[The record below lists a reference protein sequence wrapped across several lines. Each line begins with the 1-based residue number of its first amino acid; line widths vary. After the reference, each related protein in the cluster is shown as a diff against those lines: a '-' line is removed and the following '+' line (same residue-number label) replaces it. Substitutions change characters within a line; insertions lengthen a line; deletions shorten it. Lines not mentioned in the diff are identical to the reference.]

1 MKLTFCK
8 HAVHVEPVG
17 GAGLVK
23 QRVTHVDAQL
33 PGSLVLDHTRVC
45 ATDFIWK
52 EKIKMSENKPL
63 HSAAQSSH
71 ATDLKF

>member
-1 MKLTFCK
+1 MKLTLCK

-45 ATDFIWK
+45 ATDFI
-52 EKIKMSENKPL
+52 
-63 HSAAQSSH
+63 
-71 ATDLKF
+71 